1 MPLDHDEGELR
12 QRVLRTLRID
22 DSDLE
27 GCLIERKSFDARDRR
42 DIRVVYAVV
51 ASLSEEPKR
60 PFPES
65 VAARVPER
73 GSYAFPAPDNDAA
86 SAHRGLRPVIVG
98 SGPAGLFCAL
108 LLAENGLRPLV
119 LERGDD
125 VAARNAKVSAF
136 FESGA
141 LDPESNVQ
149 FGEGGAGTYSDGKLN
164 TTVSDSLFRNAKVLE
179 EFVEAGAPPE
189 IRYLS
194 KPHIGTDYL
203 VRVVPAIRGKIE
215 SLGGEVRFRSR
226 VSSLSI
232 AGGRVCGV
240 VVNDSERLEA
250 DAVVLAPGH
259 SARDSFAELSRL
271 GTAMERKAFA
281 IGLRIEHPQEMIS
294 RRQFGES
301 WRHPALPVADY
312 KLTHRGSGGRGVYSF
327 CMCPGGHVVNSSSE
341 PGMVA
346 CNGMSDFRRDGR
358 NANSAIVATVG
369 PEDFGGDG
377 NLAGI
382 EFQRRW
388 ERLAFEAG
396 GGGYALPI
404 QVFGDFLSG
413 RPSRALGGV
422 QPSAR
427 GRFSL
432 SDLNACLPDYVAAA
446 IKEGILA
453 FDRTI
458 PGFARSDAL
467 LCGVETRTSS
477 PLRILRGE
485 DYQASIKG
493 LYPCG
498 EGAGYSGGIMSSA
511 IDGIKVAEALA
522 LAQR

>member
-1 MPLDHDEGELR
+1 
-12 QRVLRTLRID
+12 
-22 DSDLE
+22 
-27 GCLIERKSFDARDRR
+27 
-42 DIRVVYAVV
+42 
-51 ASLSEEPKR
+51 
-60 PFPES
+60 
-65 VAARVPER
+65 
-73 GSYAFPAPDNDAA
+73 
-86 SAHRGLRPVIVG
+86 
-98 SGPAGLFCAL
+98 
-108 LLAENGLRPLV
+108 
-119 LERGDD
+119 
-125 VAARNAKVSAF
+125 
-136 FESGA
+136 
-141 LDPESNVQ
+141 
-149 FGEGGAGTYSDGKLN
+149 
-164 TTVSDSLFRNAKVLE
+164 
-179 EFVEAGAPPE
+179 
-189 IRYLS
+189 
-194 KPHIGTDYL
+194 
-203 VRVVPAIRGKIE
+203 
-215 SLGGEVRFRSR
+215 
-226 VSSLSI
+226 
-232 AGGRVCGV
+232 
-240 VVNDSERLEA
+240 
-250 DAVVLAPGH
+250 
-259 SARDSFAELSRL
+259 
-271 GTAMERKAFA
+271 
-281 IGLRIEHPQEMIS
+281 
-294 RRQFGES
+294 
-301 WRHPALPVADY
+301 
-312 KLTHRGSGGRGVYSF
+312 
-327 CMCPGGHVVNSSSE
+327 
-341 PGMVA
+341 MVA

-458 PGFARSDAL
+458 PGFARSDDL